1 MDQTS
6 SILNAANCKQERIPC
21 SEEHTILQPYAA
33 NSDTYMKSKVSNCEI
48 NFINIS
54 RIKSTFEY

>member
-6 SILNAANCKQERIPC
+6 SIL
-21 SEEHTILQPYAA
+21 YAA
-33 NSDTYMKSKVSNCEI
+33 NHKQESFALSALYYSLTPQMVMHVWNPKSVIVKT